1 MTDARTAFA
10 LAGWLGLLLLAPPA
24 CRAADGP
31 PRYVPPVAKSIN
43 ERAVERR
50 RMVERQIE
58 RPRDGRA
65 TVTNKQVIKAMLAVP
80 RHAFVP
86 AAVRRHAYADA
97 ALPIEHGQ
105 TISQPYVVALMTEQ
119 LRVTPDSRVLEVG
132 TGSGYQA
139 AVLAQLTPH
148 VYSIE
153 IVKELAESAAR
164 TLKEQGYA
172 SVSVRAGDGYKG
184 WPEHAPFDAIIVT
197 CAPEELPEPLWEQLK
212 PGGRIV
218 IPVGSADRVQELV
231 VVSKTPD
238 GQRRMQT
245 VTKVQFVPMTREEP
259 VGAPQQDQR

>member
-1 MTDARTAFA
+1 MARSRTSLV
-10 LAGWLGLLLLAPPA
+10 LAGWAGLLLLAPGA
-24 CRAADGP
+24 CRGAGGES
-31 PRYVPPVAKSIN
+31 RFTPPVARSAK
-43 ERAVERR
+43 ERTVERR

-58 RPRDGRA
+58 RPSDGR
-65 TVTNKQVIKAMLAVP
+65 TPVTDKRVLEAMRAVP

-86 AAVRRHAYADA
+86 ADVRRHAYADA

-119 LRVTPDSRVLEVG
+119 LRLAPDSRVLEVG

-139 AVLAQLTPH
+139 AVLAQITPH
-148 VYSIE
+148 VYSVE

-164 TLKEQGYA
+164 TLKEQGYTA
-172 SVSVRAGDGYKG
+172 VSVRAGDGYKG

-218 IPVGSADRVQELV
+218 IPVGPTDRVQELV
-231 VVSKTPD
+231 VVSRTAD
-238 GQRRMQT
+238 GQRRTRT
-245 VTKVQFVPMTREEP
+245 VTKVQFVPMTRE
-259 VGAPQQDQR
+259 R